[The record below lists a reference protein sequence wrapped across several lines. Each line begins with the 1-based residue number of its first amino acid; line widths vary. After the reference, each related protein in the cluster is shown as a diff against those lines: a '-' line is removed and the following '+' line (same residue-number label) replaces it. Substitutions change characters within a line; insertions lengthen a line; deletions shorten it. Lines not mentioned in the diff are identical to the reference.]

1 MRITAGIDVGST
13 YTKAIVL
20 DSENRILGR
29 RLEPTG
35 FKLDEVAENVLAQ
48 ALAEAGVDRSEVEY
62 IVSTGFG
69 RHQMASADT
78 QVTDLTASA
87 RGAMFLFP
95 GTRTVL
101 DVGGQTMKAS
111 RLDATAAVKSFRLN
125 DKCAAGTGAFLE
137 KTARYMGYST
147 IEIGP
152 LVNTSKNAVP
162 ISGVCAVFAE
172 SEVINQLSEGTPPA
186 DIMHGA
192 IVSLVG
198 RSVQLMKRAQMEP
211 EFTLLGGI
219 MRFEKM
225 VTVVREQLGEQVN
238 VPEGDLVQFTSALG
252 AALLGQLRLQRLAE
266 AAAAAAAGPDAAAA
280 SATPLLRIPSR
291 WEPAEPDLTD
301 SPPGG
306 PPDGLPDEEAALLL
320 LLRQDEHRVLS
331 TAALTA
337 DPARARRRLGA
348 ALPRRRAARRR
359 GGGALRGAGLRG
371 RSRGARRLPTC
382 RPTAPTASS
391 RPCSRSRRSTPASP
405 RRTTDEGRRLPRRAP
420 SARGDRDSDSRARPR
435 PGAGEG
441 RGLRPL
447 PHRPALHRPRHADLQ
462 DAAAGPRP
470 RDLRDDRRAR
480 RRRHGLEGRR
490 QRSCCRRC

>member
-1 MRITAGIDVGST
+1 MSITAGIDVGST

-20 DSENRILGR
+20 DSERCILGHQ
-29 RLEPTG
+29 LEPTG
-35 FKLDEVAENVLAQ
+35 FKLDEVAERVLAQ
-48 ALAEAGVDRSEVEY
+48 ALAAAGVQRADVEY
-62 IVSTGFG
+62 VVATGFG

-78 QVTDLTASA
+78 QVTDLTAAA

-147 IEIGP
+147 LEIGP
-152 LVNTSKNAVP
+152 LVNTSKVAVP

-211 EFTLLGGI
+211 EFTLIGGI

-266 AAAAAAAGPDAAAA
+266 AAA
-280 SATPLLRIPSR
+280 SA
-291 WEPAEPDLTD
+291 
-301 SPPGG
+301 
-306 PPDGLPDEEAALLL
+306 
-320 LLRQDEHRVLS
+320 
-331 TAALTA
+331 
-337 DPARARRRLGA
+337 
-348 ALPRRRAARRR
+348 
-359 GGGALRGAGLRG
+359 
-371 RSRGARRLPTC
+371 
-382 RPTAPTASS
+382 
-391 RPCSRSRRSTPASP
+391 STPASAA
-405 RRTTDEGRRLPRRAP
+405 T
-420 SARGDRDSDSRARPR
+420 
-435 PGAGEG
+435 AGMS
-441 RGLRPL
+441 P
-447 PHRPALHRPRHADLQ
+447 DQ
-462 DAAAGPRP
+462 AAAG
-470 RDLRDDRRAR
+470 A
-480 RRRHGLEGRR
+480 
-490 QRSCCRRC
+490 